1 MKRKEM
7 KRAGNLVVIHKSVTP
22 KSPFVELLVSINN
35 FILEKAH
42 FLRLEDY
49 CIIRWGGEL
58 STGRGRGEG
67 GALYT
72 VMHSK
77 LSRGW
82 GGLSIAV

>member
-1 MKRKEM
+1 MKRT
-7 KRAGNLVVIHKSVTP
+7 GNLVVIRKSVTP

-58 STGRGRGEG
+58 STGEGEG
-67 GALYT
+67 GGEHYIRLCTGNYP
-72 VMHSK
+72 
-77 LSRGW
+77 RGME
-82 GGLSIAV
+82 GYP